1 MVIKMKKVLMMLAM
15 AACLTAAVNVQANT
29 SVESESNAQEI
40 APCSNG
46 FDSVNV
52 CQLLS

>member
-1 MVIKMKKVLMMLAM
+1 MKKVLMMLSVVGLM
-15 AACLTAAVNVQANT
+15 SITVSVQAESN
-29 SVESESNAQEI
+29 VKSESNDQEV
-40 APCSNG
+40 ATCTNG

>member
-1 MVIKMKKVLMMLAM
+1 MKKVLMMLAM
-15 AACLTAAVNVQANT
+15 AMFNRTVNVQANT